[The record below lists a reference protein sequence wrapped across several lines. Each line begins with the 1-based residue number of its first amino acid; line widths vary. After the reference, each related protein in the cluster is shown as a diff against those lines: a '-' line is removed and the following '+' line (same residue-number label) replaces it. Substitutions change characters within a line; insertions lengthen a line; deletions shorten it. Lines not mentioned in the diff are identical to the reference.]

1 MTTFT
6 PLTPVDCPAGQ
17 TARFSKTPAPT
28 CQSPVPEEDQMESFR
43 CFCPDGMF
51 IKADGSC
58 VALDDCIGKVLAID
72 CSHVLTTVNNYRWSM
87 HDYNQF
93 TKYQNQNTNTKYNF
107 FCNSE
112 IQLM

>member
-1 MTTFT
+1 
-6 PLTPVDCPAGQ
+6 
-17 TARFSKTPAPT
+17 
-28 CQSPVPEEDQMESFR
+28 MESFR

-93 TKYQNQNTNTKYNF
+93 TKYQSHTQIQNIISSVTVKYN
-107 FCNSE
+107 
-112 IQLM
+112 

>member
-28 CQSPVPEEDQMESFR
+28 CQSPVPEEDQMELFR

-58 VALDDCIGKVLAID
+58 VTLDDCIGKVLAID

-93 TKYQNQNTNTKYNF
+93 TKYKSHTQIQHIISSVTVKYN
-107 FCNSE
+107 
-112 IQLM
+112 